1 NHLATEEAALTGESE
16 LVEKRQD
23 QLTKKNAAIH
33 EQYNICF
40 KGTLVMRGNG
50 QGIIIR
56 TGMQTELGKIARM
69 MDTIETSITPL
80 QWRLAQLGKVLVITV
95 LLLTALT
102 VLIGIY
108 HGNPSYHMFL
118 AGISLAVAVIPEG
131 LPAIVTVALSI
142 GVQDRKSTRLN
153 SSHVS

>member
-1 NHLATEEAALTGESE
+1 I
-16 LVEKRQD
+16 V
-23 QLTKKNAAIH
+23 
-33 EQYNICF
+33 
-40 KGTLVMRGNG
+40 
-50 QGIIIR
+50 R

-108 HGNPSYHMFL
+108 HGNPIYHMFL

-142 GVQDRKSTRLN
+142 GVQRMMKRKVIVRKLAAVETLGC
-153 SSHVS
+153 